1 MNKIRLV
8 LLMLVLAGISFPG
21 VSRASSG
28 YDWAI
33 EVPRGA
39 CQVLAGAL
47 GAGGA
52 AAVLHLTPAGRAAA
66 FVTNAGVFLGGAA
79 GMSLGELSCDGLGQ
93 TLERWSHAMCMADQ
107 ACADAVGRNQVLQF
121 MKSVGRDMQ
130 VCPSCSI
137 DELLGSALM
146 VDDQRLRHL
155 REKECRANGYACFN
169 GIGVVPKNQYWS
181 RLHTVPMER
190 FWAGV
195 AIGMGSVDDF
205 GVDTSIR

>member
-1 MNKIRLV
+1 MNKIRLM
-8 LLMLVLAGISFPG
+8 LFLLVLTGITFPG
-21 VSRASSG
+21 VSRASNG

-33 EVPRGA
+33 EVPRGT

-52 AAVLHLTPAGRAAA
+52 AAVLHFTPAGRAAA

-79 GMSLGELSCDGLGQ
+79 GMSLGGLSCDGLGQ
-93 TLERWSHAMCMADQ
+93 ALERWSHAMCMADQ
-107 ACADAVGRNQVLQF
+107 ACADAVGRNQVLRF
-121 MKSVGRDMQ
+121 MRSVGRDMQ

-155 REKECRANGYACFN
+155 REKECNRNGYACFN
-169 GIGVVPKNQYWS
+169 GVGVLPKNGYWS
-181 RLHTVPMER
+181 GLSSVPMDR

-195 AIGMGSVDDF
+195 AIGMGSAEDF
-205 GVDTSIR
+205 GVSTSVR